1 MPLADFNADL
11 DEIQGDF
18 PSTLIV
24 GTRLI
29 PCVKSSLTH
38 EVTYDETGYFL
49 PETWEV
55 VASRRDF
62 ADVPEPRQQV
72 TLDGVACNVTSAQY
86 DTTTGS
92 IVLNVR
98 KRT

>member
-62 ADVPEPRQQV
+62 ADVPEPRHNGGRLASQQR
-72 TLDGVACNVTSAQY
+72 LLEQRIRALEIIGGV
-86 DTTTGS
+86 
-92 IVLNVR
+92 
-98 KRT
+98 